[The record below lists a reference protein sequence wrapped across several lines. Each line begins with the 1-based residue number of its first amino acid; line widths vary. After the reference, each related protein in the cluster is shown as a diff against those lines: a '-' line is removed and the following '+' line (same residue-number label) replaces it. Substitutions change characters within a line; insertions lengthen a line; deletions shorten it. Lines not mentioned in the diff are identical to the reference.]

1 MNSTARMVK
10 LMRERRGGGGGGGG
24 REGGR
29 EEIIRG
35 DGEREIN
42 DQKRDTAVDCGN
54 RGGGGGDGVRLD
66 LERRR

>member
-1 MNSTARMVK
+1 MLR
-10 LMRERRGGGGGGGG
+10 LMLYSREGGGGEGGGG
-24 REGGR
+24 GGR

>member
-1 MNSTARMVK
+1 MLR
-10 LMRERRGGGGGGGG
+10 LMLYSRAGGREGGR

-35 DGEREIN
+35 DREREIN
-42 DQKRDTAVDCGN
+42 DQKRDMAVGCGN
-54 RGGGGGDGVRLD
+54 RGGGGGDGVSLD